1 MTLVRDKK
9 TKRLDDL
16 TTWGSYSETRLSRLI
31 ILSIISERWRY
42 YLQIFILFSITKMKN
57 TIPFLSLTT
66 SWWKT
71 YDKLT
76 ADRMKYL
83 ANERTAFTLFDRD
96 ENEPWPFCSISE
108 NHPEISDEETFNH
121 LPGHEAIVIDND
133 FISCFNSEREAKIWI
148 RDNIPEC
155 VITGDLEGRPVFYIK
170 HEATE

>member
-1 MTLVRDKK
+1 
-9 TKRLDDL
+9 
-16 TTWGSYSETRLSRLI
+16 
-31 ILSIISERWRY
+31 
-42 YLQIFILFSITKMKN
+42 MKN
-57 TIPFLSLTT
+57 AIPFLSLTT

-121 LPGHEAIVIDND
+121 LPWHEAVVIDND

-155 VITGDLEGRPVFYIK
+155 VITGDLEWRPVFYIK